1 MSDQEASLAESQTVI
16 GGKYRLL
23 RVLGQG
29 GMGTVYEARHEVIG
43 QRFAIKFMH
52 PELAERPEVLA
63 RFKREAQAAGA
74 LENENIAAVTD
85 FGVAEDGAPYIVME
99 FLQGEDV
106 AGLLTRLGALPV
118 PRAVYAIIQACR
130 GLEAAHAQGI
140 IHRDLKPEN
149 LFVTKRGDG
158 SDLIKVLDFGIAKLR
173 VGGDSAS
180 STRTGMTLGTPYYMP
195 PEQARGQKDI
205 DQRADIY
212 ALGVILYELLSGQK
226 PHNGDGYNAIMYQIL
241 TQAPTRIE
249 TLRPNLPQG
258 LADVVHKAMAFEP
271 NDRFQRASEFASV
284 LAPFAGRAITPVD
297 SGERPAF
304 LAASRATDLQTALT
318 PPDLEAT
325 VYSPAVTSNASGR
338 SGTPVTQPAKS
349 PKRTR
354 LWLLAGVVLLVSGAA
369 AKFLYRPAAAEPE
382 FLFIPWNRLSRKRGQ
397 IQPSPHPR
405 PHSGDGN
412 HDCVRAPALSGRPL
426 NTQASPTG
434 TASAVS
440 TATTYPVS
448 RAKHPSPSANARP
461 AQKKQPDPY
470 AP

>member
-1 MSDQEASLAESQTVI
+1 MSLADSQTVV

-43 QRFAIKFMH
+43 RRFAIKFMH
-52 PELAERPEVLA
+52 PELAERPEVIA

-85 FGVAEDGAPYIVME
+85 FGMAEDGAPYIVME
-99 FLQGEDV
+99 FLQGEDL
-106 AGLLTRLGALPV
+106 AGLLTRVGALPV
-118 PRAVYAIIQACR
+118 PRAVYAAIQACR
-130 GLEAAHAQGI
+130 GLEAAHAHGI

-173 VGGDSAS
+173 SGGDSGT
-180 STRTGMTLGTPYYMP
+180 STSTGMTLGTPFYMP

-212 ALGVILYELLSGQK
+212 AVGVILYELLSGQK
-226 PHNGDGYNAIMYQIL
+226 PHGGDGYNAIMYQIL
-241 TQAPTRIE
+241 TQAPTRLE

-258 LADVVHKAMAFEP
+258 LAHIVHKAMAFEP
-271 NDRFQRASEFASV
+271 NERFQRAAELVSA

-297 SGERPAF
+297 SGERPA
-304 LAASRATDLQTALT
+304 SRATSLATDLQTALT
-318 PPDLEAT
+318 PPDVQAT
-325 VYSPAVTSNASGR
+325 AYSPAATSNASGP
-338 SGTPVTQPAKS
+338 SVTPVPQASKS
-349 PKRTR
+349 SKRT
-354 LWLLAGVVLLVSGAA
+354 LFWVLTGVALLAGGAA
-369 AKFLYRPAAAEPE
+369 AKFLQKPEVPEQVLVHSAEP
-382 FLFIPWNRLSRKRGQ
+382 IAKKKADPVV
-397 IQPSPHPR
+397 SPMPT
-405 PHSGDGN
+405 S
-412 HDCVRAPALSGRPL
+412 ATPATTIASEPQSSGRPL
-426 NTQASPTG
+426 NTQATPTG
-434 TASAVS
+434 TASAVPN
-440 TATTYPVS
+440 ATMHGVS
-448 RAKHPSPSANARP
+448 PAKHPITHANALP